1 MLELADKNFKLTM
14 INMLMLK
21 DLTEMV
27 DNTWGISG
35 GKKETQKELHGK
47 SKKEKLLND
56 TFT

>member
-27 DNTWGISG
+27 DNRW
-35 GKKETQKELHGK
+35 
-47 SKKEKLLND
+47 
-56 TFT
+56 

>member
-27 DNTWGISG
+27 DNRWWISG
-35 GKKETQKELHGK
+35 GKKETQKELQGK

>member
-27 DNTWGISG
+27 DNRWWISG
-35 GKKETQKELHGK
+35 GKKETQKELHGE
-47 SKKEKLLND
+47 SIKEKLLND

>member
-14 INMLMLK
+14 INMLK

-27 DNTWGISG
+27 DNRRGVSE

-47 SKKEKLLND
+47 SEKKKNY
-56 TFT
+56 